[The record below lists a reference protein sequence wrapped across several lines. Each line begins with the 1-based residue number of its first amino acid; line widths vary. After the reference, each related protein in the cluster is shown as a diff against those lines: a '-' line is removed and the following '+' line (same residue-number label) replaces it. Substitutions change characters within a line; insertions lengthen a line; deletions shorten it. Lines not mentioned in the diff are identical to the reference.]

1 MDCQEVNFTPR
12 HTSAAQN
19 EVARRVQCDC
29 ADLIGVSI
37 YLFLLM
43 QIICCATNFTTNIAL
58 HSESRYYLQLPAVI
72 W

>member
-1 MDCQEVNFTPR
+1 MDSQEVNFTPR
-12 HTSAAQN
+12 QLSAAQN
-19 EVARRVQCDC
+19 EVARRVQRDC
-29 ADLIGVSI
+29 ADLTGVGV

-58 HSESRYYLQLPAVI
+58 HDQSKHYLQQPTVI